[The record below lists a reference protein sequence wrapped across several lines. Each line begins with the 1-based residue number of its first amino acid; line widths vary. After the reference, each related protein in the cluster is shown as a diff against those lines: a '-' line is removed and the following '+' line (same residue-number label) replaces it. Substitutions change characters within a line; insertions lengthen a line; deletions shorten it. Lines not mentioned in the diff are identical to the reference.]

1 MRDGETVLRDPHPVV
16 PSVARP
22 VVPSRTVT
30 LVTHAMSVRSSASSR
45 SSYDEDAVSFLQDL
59 SLFHTTSSTGTGKA
73 GVRVVNGDAD
83 PATDVIQPDSTAAY
97 SRLLAKSTRTQTPLI
112 SGDPG
117 ASGGPSGGSQF
128 KHPVHV
134 NVRTG
139 LVPSTQPV
147 LLPGG
152 MLNQRLVSP
161 VVSAASSQPPP
172 PYPHS
177 SGIAGQSVN
186 SGPKRVPTKPPP
198 PPPPIYENIKNK
210 RAAPPPPPPTA
221 YSLPKPV
228 SAAFTTTIQQSY
240 RQSVEAVVPG
250 GGTSSPTKPSGSDA
264 AAPPPYPGIPN
275 PGKVP
280 GRGLRPGSSLTSAS
294 SSSSLLPY
302 SVTPPR
308 PKGPTEAE
316 KKIEQMMKE
325 IEDEMEN
332 SPPHGDYFGV
342 CHTCGERVQGADQAC
357 QAMGNLYH
365 TNCFICC
372 CCGRALRGKA
382 FYNVHGKVYCEEDY
396 LYSGFQQTAEKCAVC
411 GHLIME
417 MILQAM
423 GKSYH
428 PGCFRF
434 VPSLTP
440 FPLTLTL
447 YCSRCCICNE
457 CLDGV
462 PFTIDMNNKI
472 YCVQD
477 YHRYVTRWMRH
488 SLRFPSNPT
497 PLSFLPHGVAYL

>member
-1 MRDGETVLRDPHPVV
+1 MGVRSASERMCMLSLVVHKDVVREMGETVPLTTECLSCVAAS
-16 PSVARP
+16 PSCP
-22 VVPSRTVT
+22 
-30 LVTHAMSVRSSASSR
+30 MSVRSSASSR
-45 SSYDEDAVSFLQDL
+45 SSYDEEAVSFLKDL
-59 SLFHTTSSTGTGKA
+59 SLFHTTSSGS
-73 GVRVVNGDAD
+73 GVRIVNASN
-83 PATDVIQPDSTAAY
+83 AVIQPGSTAA
-97 SRLLAKSTRTQTPLI
+97 PV
-112 SGDPG
+112 
-117 ASGGPSGGSQF
+117 ASQ
-128 KHPVHV
+128 
-134 NVRTG
+134 
-139 LVPSTQPV
+139 
-147 LLPGG
+147 
-152 MLNQRLVSP
+152 
-161 VVSAASSQPPP
+161 SQPPP

-177 SGIAGQSVN
+177 SGQQPA
-186 SGPKRVPTKPPP
+186 KRVPTKPPP
-198 PPPPIYENIKNK
+198 PPPPIYENLNHK

-250 GGTSSPTKPSGSDA
+250 GSTSSPSAD
-264 AAPPPYPGIPN
+264 PPPYPG
-275 PGKVP
+275 GKAP
-280 GRGLRPGSSLTSAS
+280 GRGLRAGSSLSSA
-294 SSSSLLPY
+294 SSSLLPY

-308 PKGPTEAE
+308 PKGLTEAE

-365 TNCFICC
+365 THCFICC

-428 PGCFRF
+428 PGCFRS
-434 VPSLTP
+434 VP
-440 FPLTLTL
+440 PL
-447 YCSRCCICNE
+447 
-457 CLDGV
+457 
-462 PFTIDMNNKI
+462 
-472 YCVQD
+472 
-477 YHRYVTRWMRH
+477 VTRSFSLILFQVLHLQRVFGWSSFYNRH
-488 SLRFPSNPT
+488 EQ
-497 PLSFLPHGVAYL
+497 